1 MKHLRCFPP
10 CNLLIKYNFLQEI
23 EKTVPGFAIFQNIF
37 NRFNI
42 WWICLLIQQHL
53 LPLWLFEWYQFK
65 KDSGDIEWFAKLI
78 INDRSNCQMLYITCI
93 TGVSYYSEKCFYGAA
108 AAPVQET
115 WFSVLKFVTMW
126 RLELTTFWLKEQA
139 LMCWAKQPQKVSDI
153 SQKACSHLVKE
164 LWA

>member
-42 WWICLLIQQHL
+42 WMICLLIQQYL

-65 KDSGDIEWFAKLI
+65 KDSGDIEWIAKLI

-93 TGVSYYSEKCFYGAA
+93 SGVSYYSEKCFYGAA

-115 WFSVLKFVTMW
+115 WFSVLKFVTW
-126 RLELTTFWLKEQA
+126 THNFLTKRTSTDVLGKTTP
-139 LMCWAKQPQKVSDI
+139 KG
-153 SQKACSHLVKE
+153 
-164 LWA
+164 